1 VKRLTIVAVL
11 LTALFT
17 GAVRLPA
24 SMCPAASAQMGKAC
38 HGCCANKKCCADS
51 QRNYNLPSQPLA
63 KDSASNHDLM
73 AVAVVALATESFSF
87 QSLELR
93 PDSSATQFANS
104 APRLALLC
112 TFLI

>member
-1 VKRLTIVAVL
+1 VKWLTIVAVL

-24 SMCPAASAQMGKAC
+24 SMCPIASAQMGKAC

-51 QRNYNLPSQPLA
+51 QKNYNLPSQPLA

-73 AVAVVALATESFSF
+73 AVAVVALAKGFSF
-87 QSLELR
+87 QSFELR